1 MFVMKKVEI
10 QTSRLG
16 NNQVLDFGE
25 IVQLVLMDSVGEN
38 NILFFSMKA
47 I

>member
-1 MFVMKKVEI
+1 MFVMKKVGS

-16 NNQVLDFGE
+16 NYQVLDFGE